1 MTKAE
6 KRAFKIYATRNNTP
20 DAKFIKLFNAV
31 DKVTDYDEDA
41 IIKSL
46 KTIKKRQFSNLKAH
60 LYKQILTSLRLT
72 NINHNVD
79 IMLREQIDHARIL
92 YNKGLYKQSLRLLD
106 KAKSLAHQNHRHSL
120 EYEILTFE
128 RIIESQYITRSLEN
142 RADELIE
149 QAEEKLQTLSNY
161 NRLSNISLRLYG
173 IYIKAGHVRDQ
184 NDYKNISQYFKKE
197 LEDIDQENLGFFEQ
211 LYLYVSYAWYS
222 LIVQDFLLQY
232 RYAQKWVDLFH
243 DNQDM
248 LELEP
253 IWYLKGQ
260 HVLLEALFVLGH
272 YKKHEEVKG
281 HLESFLKN
289 PPTRSNENLE
299 TLGFMYLYTSKING
313 HFIAGT
319 FSEGVKMVPELN
331 QKIDKY
337 SQQVDPHRI
346 LVFYYKIACL
356 YFGAGNN
363 DKAIE
368 YLNKIINY
376 PDQKLRE
383 DLHCFARILNLIA
396 HYELGNQTHVEYQI
410 RSVYRFLRKMND
422 LNLVQQEILNF
433 LQNLGRANGLSL
445 KEKFKKLRERL
456 LEINEMPY
464 QKRPFLYLDI
474 ISWLESKIHEKP
486 VQNIIKQKLTPRN

>member
-6 KRAFKIYATRNNTP
+6 KRAFKIYATRNSTP
-20 DAKFIKLFNAV
+20 DAKFIKLFDAI
-31 DKVTDYDEDA
+31 DKVDEYDEDA
-41 IIKSL
+41 IIKSI
-46 KTIKKRQFSNLKAH
+46 KEVKKRQFSNLKAH

-79 IMLREQIDHARIL
+79 IMLREQIDHSRIL

-120 EYEILTFE
+120 EYEIITFE
-128 RIIESQYITRSLEN
+128 RIIESQYITRSLKN

-149 QAEEKLQTLSNY
+149 QSEQKLETLSNY
-161 NRLSNISLRLYG
+161 TRLSNLSLRLYG
-173 IYIKAGHVRDQ
+173 IYIKAGHVRDEA
-184 NDYKNISQYFKKE
+184 DYENISQYFKQE
-197 LEDIDQENLGFFEQ
+197 LKDIDQTNLGFFEQ

-243 DNQDM
+243 DNPDM

-260 HVLLEALFVLGH
+260 HVLLEALFILGH
-272 YKKHEEVKG
+272 YTKHETVRNQ
-281 HLESFLKN
+281 LEEFVEN
-289 PPTRSNENLE
+289 PPSRSNENLE
-299 TLGFMYLYTSKING
+299 TLGFMNLYTSKING

-331 QKIDKY
+331 QKIQKY

-396 HYELGNQTHVEYQI
+396 HYELGNQTHVEYQM

-422 LNLVQQEILNF
+422 LNLVQQEILKF
-433 LQNLGRANGLSL
+433 LQDLGKANGASL
-445 KEKFKKLRERL
+445 KEKFKDLRERL
-456 LEINEMPY
+456 LEINDMPY

-474 ISWLESKIHEKP
+474 ISWLESKIHGKP
-486 VQNIIKQKLTPRN
+486 VQDVISSKFTPRD